1 MRRLSLLA
9 MLVALALAIAVA
21 PESEPARAQSTV
33 NGQTQVSVMPPN
45 ADYLG
50 AAGAR
55 MSPSIPFYR
64 IGEPIIVPFTPTS
77 GATEVM
83 VTPPPGAT
91 SFQYTLNAPCAA
103 RFRGRPAGA
112 SFVPLT
118 ATTGWLWLPGSS
130 RVYTSLQP
138 ISVAAMG
145 VDGPNASVQAAQK
158 ACSGTIE
165 LQYGTG
171 Q

>member
-1 MRRLSLLA
+1 MRW
-9 MLVALALAIAVA
+9 LAIMLSALFVSVSA
-21 PESEPARAQSTV
+21 HAQAYV
-33 NGQTQVSVMPPN
+33 NGAAQTNVSVPN
-45 ADYLG
+45 NDFLG
-50 AAGAR
+50 AVGAR
-55 MSPSIPFYR
+55 MSPPIPFYR

-77 GATEVM
+77 GGTEVM
-83 VTPPPGAT
+83 ITPPLGAT
-91 SFQYTLNAPCAA
+91 SFQYTLNAPCAV
-103 RFRGRPAGA
+103 RFRGRAAGA
-112 SFVPLT
+112 PFVPLT
-118 ATTGWLWLPGSS
+118 ATTGWLWLPGTS

>member
-1 MRRLSLLA
+1 MRMRLLPLTLVGALLA
-9 MLVALALAIAVA
+9 GAAVA
-21 PESEPARAQSTV
+21 QTYV
-33 NGQTQVSVMPPN
+33 GGQLQISPQPTPN
-45 ADYLG
+45 NDYLS
-50 AAGAR
+50 AVGAR
-55 MSPSIPFYR
+55 MSPQIPFYR

-77 GATEVM
+77 GGTEVP
-83 VTPPPGAT
+83 VTPPAGAT

-103 RFRGRPAGA
+103 RFRGRAADKP
-112 SFVPLT
+112 FVALT
-118 ATTGWLWLPGSS
+118 ATTGWLWLPGTS

-138 ISVAAMG
+138 VSVAAMG
-145 VDGPNASVQAAQK
+145 VDGPNASVQTAQK